1 MAARTPNTGPSTAVP
16 QPEDELRRRFEIV
29 EAQVHKD
36 VEEWMWHGW
45 FSIVGLVLTFSVQIA
60 AWKQRMFPAEA
71 TTTLHLMASVCSIIG
86 IVASIFFFSHR
97 ARRWL
102 IRSGHLPLAQSIVCL
117 TAMLNLALFL
127 MLLLWLTPPRHLA
140 PSWVPLIE
148 RMQFQANV
156 WEASLLAEVAFGVV
170 VVCTVFRIYR
180 ELRIAG
186 LYPMNSRLIQKGK
199 RLEDVSPME
208 MVCEESELAHL
219 QSMGLCG
226 AEVLPTETEQEL
238 LVTPG

>member
-45 FSIVGLVLTFSVQIA
+45 FSIGGLVLTITVQIA
-60 AWKQRMFPAEA
+60 AWNQRMFPAVA
-71 TTTLHLMASVCSIIG
+71 TSKLHLVASVSSIFS
-86 IVASIFFFSHR
+86 IVAGTCFFSHR
-97 ARRWL
+97 ARLWL
-102 IRSGHLPLAQSIVCL
+102 LRSGYLPLAQSTVFAIL
-117 TAMLNLALFL
+117 LMNLLLFL

-156 WEASLLAEVAFGVV
+156 WEASLLAEVGFGVV
-170 VVCTVFRIYR
+170 MVCAVFRIYR

-199 RLEDVSPME
+199 RLEGISPME
-208 MVCEESELAHL
+208 IVCEESELAQL